1 MSKLSAEQT
10 AELKKAFEVM
20 DANKDGVVTKDE
32 LKTLL
37 KGLGEEVTDEVVD
50 EMIKIADENG
60 DGKIQ
65 FEEFC
70 KAATAEWTPAE
81 TAQSHQRPYL
91 WVDIYIN
98 STKQLTVGSQTTNWN
113 ALSTYLIFT
122 Y

>member
-1 MSKLSAEQT
+1 MSKLSAEQI
-10 AELKKAFEVM
+10 AELKKAFDVM

-70 KAATAEWTPAE
+70 KAATSE
-81 TAQSHQRPYL
+81 
-91 WVDIYIN
+91 
-98 STKQLTVGSQTTNWN
+98 
-113 ALSTYLIFT
+113 
-122 Y
+122 

>member
-1 MSKLSAEQT
+1 MTNLSADQI

-32 LKTLL
+32 LKSLL

-70 KAATAEWTPAE
+70 KAAAAGNWE
-81 TAQSHQRPYL
+81 Y
-91 WVDIYIN
+91 
-98 STKQLTVGSQTTNWN
+98 KQEPMQGSWREMFQTTNWN
-113 ALSTYLIFT
+113 ALFHSMKRS
-122 Y
+122 